1 MNRAEKATLQLQAV
15 AVLRML
21 KETRTYDELA
31 DLTGLPAGDLNRYVN
46 GHVLPGA
53 DRAAAI
59 VEGVGRDAFETELAA
74 RVEFDDDGY
83 VDNAAVVFDQTFLDL
98 VAPVAAATLEIERP
112 DVVLTAATDGIT
124 LGAAMASHF
133 DARVAYA
140 KKSKET
146 AVEEFLESRQR
157 LSPGIELTYYLPD
170 RALSPSDT
178 VLVVDD
184 LVRSGET
191 QALLLDIVHQAD
203 ATVAG
208 VFALI
213 AVGEEGLDRVR
224 RLADAPVGA
233 LSTFDGDPSRN
244 SMKTVMWMIRAMLT
258 RALWGSL
265 NPFQTDSMCK
275 NTDHPSELS
284 SWRG

>member
-21 KETRTYDELA
+21 KQTRTYDELA
-31 DLTGLPAGDLNRYVN
+31 DRTGLPAGDLNRYVN

-53 DRAAAI
+53 DRATAL
-59 VEGVGRDAFETELAA
+59 VDGVGRDALQTELET
-74 RVEFDDDGY
+74 RVEFDDGGY
-83 VDNAAVVFDQTFLDL
+83 VDTAAVVFDQTFLDL
-98 VAPVAAATLEIERP
+98 VAPVAASALEIERP

-146 AVEEFLESRQR
+146 AVEEFIESRQR

-170 RALSPSDT
+170 RALSSSDT

-191 QALLLDIVHQAD
+191 QALLLDIVRQAD

-213 AVGEEGLDRVR
+213 AVGEEGLDRAR
-224 RLADAPVGA
+224 RLTDAPVGA
-233 LSTFDGDPSRN
+233 LSTLD
-244 SMKTVMWMIRAMLT
+244 A
-258 RALWGSL
+258 
-265 NPFQTDSMCK
+265 
-275 NTDHPSELS
+275 E
-284 SWRG
+284 